1 MMTELIGLPRAGQG
15 EMATAA
21 PARHPPGLI
30 LIHLLLAAALLASC
44 ASPPPPA
51 PVAKPAEPV
60 GKLSQK
66 AQQEQQQAILKI
78 RDQTLRQLYK
88 LKPLSRSE
96 IEQAPGYGVFEING
110 LNAVLAETH
119 GRGVVLDKAG
129 RAIYMQLART
139 DIVPGTAV
147 KPYRQVLVF
156 SDARKLNQF
165 VTSGSPADASRDL
178 TIKVYRLDEKGV
190 STQADWGARYFR
202 NPDLSPPRTAN
213 PSPPPAR

>member
-1 MMTELIGLPRAGQG
+1 MTEAAHGLKAGPLQPQLAALVSRWSARIGL
-15 EMATAA
+15 
-21 PARHPPGLI
+21 
-30 LIHLLLAAALLASC
+30 LLLIALAAGC
-44 ASPPPPA
+44 TSPPPP
-51 PVAKPAEPV
+51 PPPRTPKPAEPV

-66 AQQEQQQAILKI
+66 ARQEQQQAILKI

-110 LNAVLAETH
+110 LNAVLDERH

-129 RAIYMQLART
+129 RATYMQLART
-139 DIVPGTAV
+139 DIVPGAAV
-147 KPYRQVLVF
+147 KPYWQVLVF

-202 NPDLSPPRTAN
+202 NPDLNPPRLTD
-213 PSPPPAR
+213 PIPPPAR